1 MRVGGC
7 VSNFLTLKYT
17 NLFVFS
23 SPNRNFALSLPTVTT
38 NQGCIGCQS
47 SVKWVTAHINSNAVL
62 SAGGVTLRGVGLPM
76 LM

>member
-23 SPNRNFALSLPTVTT
+23 SLNRNFALSLPSVMT
-38 NQGCIGCQS
+38 NQGCFWMPI
-47 SVKWVTAHINSNAVL
+47 VNEKFD
-62 SAGGVTLRGVGLPM
+62 RKYE
-76 LM
+76 